1 MNEKWFR
8 ILGIVGSVTAVA
20 MYVAYIFLIVDN
32 CTPGHAKSSPWQ
44 PLCATGNCTLWVLY
58 GWFRKP
64 KRDWPIMIANFP
76 GVILGPITVI
86 TSLLPN

>member
-1 MNEKWFR
+1 MSEKWFR

-44 PLCATGNCTLWVLY
+44 PLCATANCTLWVLY

-64 KRDWPIMIANFP
+64 KRDWPIMIANIP

-86 TSLLPN
+86 TSLLPS